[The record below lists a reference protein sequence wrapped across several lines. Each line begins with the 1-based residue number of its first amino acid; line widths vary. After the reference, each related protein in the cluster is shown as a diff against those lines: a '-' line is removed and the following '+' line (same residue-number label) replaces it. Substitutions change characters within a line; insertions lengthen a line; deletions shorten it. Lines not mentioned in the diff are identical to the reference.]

1 MCDGVIMK
9 SGAVLEPGVVL
20 SLKVCACVFINGT
33 CINYDMSHFFITFL
47 FFCSNEML
55 ILSCL
60 VDIYILE
67 NCESNGAHH
76 EKISGLYLEWW
87 GVKFSTIYKSVI
99 TVLALPFLPNQL
111 CDGRFEKYSCKIQIV
126 FEPHS
131 GFAS

>member
-1 MCDGVIMK
+1 MK

-76 EKISGLYLEWW
+76 EKN
-87 GVKFSTIYKSVI
+87 
-99 TVLALPFLPNQL
+99 LANILNDEVSNLVQFT
-111 CDGRFEKYSCKIQIV
+111 KV
-126 FEPHS
+126 
-131 GFAS
+131 